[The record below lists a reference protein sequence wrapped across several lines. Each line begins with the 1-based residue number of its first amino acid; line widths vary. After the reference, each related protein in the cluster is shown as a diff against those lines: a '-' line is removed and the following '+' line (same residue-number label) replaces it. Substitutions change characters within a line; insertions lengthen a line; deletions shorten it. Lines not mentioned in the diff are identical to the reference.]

1 MQLFDKMSVII
12 ITNDLDEVTIWQ
24 DPINDEES
32 RHRSMQNN
40 DYEEE
45 KTTEKAEYMISRGF
59 EANESY
65 RYNSYV
71 FMCNCTKVESSLLQ
85 IDPAHRYVELFPDIF
100 KKNQNKKFNN

>member
-1 MQLFDKMSVII
+1 MRLLYDKILLMTKKVDIDRCKIMIMKRKKQLKRQ
-12 ITNDLDEVTIWQ
+12 NIW
-24 DPINDEES
+24 S
-32 RHRSMQNN
+32 
-40 DYEEE
+40 
-45 KTTEKAEYMISRGF
+45 AGGF

-85 IDPAHRYVELFPDIF
+85 IDPAHRYVELFPDIL